1 MINYLFSGID
11 KVNGFTKE
19 QATSLKKDIKD
30 NSIITFIASDFDN
43 TEKTDKNKKLLI
55 DAFNNIGINFKCEY
69 LVDKRV
75 SKDEAKELL
84 NKSDIVF
91 LMGGDTY
98 KEMKSINEY
107 DIKEDITNR
116 KLILGVSAGSLNQS
130 KNVVYLDEY
139 QDYKLVKY
147 EGLGLVDFN
156 IYPHLDFK
164 NIDFLKEVFTVSNDT
179 PLIALPNESFIRCE
193 NGNIEYFGEHYNVE
207 NSTIDIKGH
216 DYEKINH
223 TGTIPLETERL
234 ILRRTSNEDI
244 DEFFFIELNPKLR
257 EYLGPTKLGNN
268 LIKNREYFD
277 ESKYENKDF
286 YRWTIVKKEDNKVLG
301 TIY

>member
-1 MINYLFSGID
+1 MINYLMSGID
-11 KVNGFTKE
+11 KENGFTNE
-19 QATSLKKDIKD
+19 QAISLKKDIKD
-30 NSIITFIASDFDN
+30 NSVITFIASDFDN
-43 TEKTDKNKKLLI
+43 TEKTDKHKNLLV
-55 DAFNNIGINFKCEY
+55 DAFNKEGINFKCEY

-75 SKDEAKELL
+75 SKKEAKELL
-84 NKSDIVF
+84 SKSNIVF

-98 KEMKSINEY
+98 KEMQSINEY
-107 DIKEDITNR
+107 GIKEDIVSR
-116 KLILGVSAGSLNQS
+116 DLIIGVSAGSLNQS
-130 KNVVYLDEY
+130 KNVIYLDEY

-216 DYEKINH
+216 D
-223 TGTIPLETERL
+223 
-234 ILRRTSNEDI
+234 
-244 DEFFFIELNPKLR
+244 
-257 EYLGPTKLGNN
+257 
-268 LIKNREYFD
+268 
-277 ESKYENKDF
+277 
-286 YRWTIVKKEDNKVLG
+286 
-301 TIY
+301 